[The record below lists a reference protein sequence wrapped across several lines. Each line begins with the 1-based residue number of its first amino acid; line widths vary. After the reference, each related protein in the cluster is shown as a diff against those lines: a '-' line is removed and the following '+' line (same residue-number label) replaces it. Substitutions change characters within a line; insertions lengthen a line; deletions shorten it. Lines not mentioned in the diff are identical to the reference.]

1 MLPQQSGYRER
12 EEGGV
17 TQAAVLVRL
26 WELSDRLCGKL
37 LAPLLPD
44 LVEALER
51 HGELRLEPEIRAALL
66 ALSPATIDRLLR
78 PHRLPRARRQRPA
91 ASPSLQAQVPMRTFG
106 EWRDVAPG
114 ALQADL
120 VLHSGARTQGFYLS
134 SVVAVDVATGWSALD
149 QGCRHCPGW
158 AGRRPGRCRGYV
170 RPRAVRL
177 GMACCS
183 RAFLPRGGAERG
195 RKSPRPSAEGAFV
208 PGRGK
213 RVHVSPRSPSNPQ
226 AD

>member
-1 MLPQQSGYRER
+1 M
-12 EEGGV
+12 

-44 LVEALER
+44 LVDALER

-120 VLHSGARTQGFYLS
+120 VLHSGDRTQGFYLS
-134 SVVAVDVATGWSALD
+134 TVVAVDVATGWTELQPVWGLGKERVGGAVWHIRQHLPFPLHRLHTD
-149 QGCRHCPGW
+149 NGGEFINHMLVPWCQREGIAFAR
-158 AGRRPGRCRGYV
+158 GRGYSEERPGLG
-170 RPRAVRL
+170 RAAQLAGGTPSGRL
-177 GMACCS
+177 
-183 RAFLPRGGAERG
+183 
-195 RKSPRPSAEGAFV
+195 
-208 PGRGK
+208 
-213 RVHVSPRSPSNPQ
+213 
-226 AD
+226 